1 MISFRRRHL
10 PHYDSDHATYFVTA
24 CLAGS
29 VPASGRLRSGGQ
41 QSFEESDDWLD
52 MRSPVR
58 LLADRRLAR
67 IVCEEIRRENH
78 VRYELHAYAVMASH
92 IHLVFTPL
100 AQWTRPAIMQSIKGR
115 SARRCNAVLGRCGGF
130 WQSESYDR
138 VVRDSEEFER
148 FVNYVEFNPVK
159 AGLCLLPEE
168 WEFSS
173 ARSRTGFSLSKDK

>member
-1 MISFRRRHL
+1 MSTFRRRRRL
-10 PHYDSDHATYFVTA
+10 PHYDVNQATYFVTA

-29 VPASGRLRSGGQ
+29 VPATSRLGRGERG
-41 QSFEESDDWLD
+41 SFEASEDWLD
-52 MRSPVR
+52 TNSTVR

-67 IVCEEIRRENH
+67 VVCDEIRRECGA
-78 VRYELHAYAVMASH
+78 RYELHAYVVMASH

-100 AQWTRPAIMQSIKGR
+100 NVWTRPAIMNFIKGR
-115 SARRCNAVLGRCGGF
+115 TARRCNALLGRGGAF

-138 VVRDSEEFER
+138 VVRDPKEFEQ

-159 AGLCLLPEE
+159 AGLCLRPED

-173 ARSRTGFSLSKDK
+173 AKK

>member
-1 MISFRRRHL
+1 MITFRRRRRL
-10 PHYDSDHATYFVTA
+10 PHYDVDHATYFVTA

-29 VPASGRLRSGGQ
+29 VPAIGRLRRAEQ
-41 QSFEESDDWLD
+41 QSFEESDEWLD
-52 MRSPVR
+52 MKSPVR

-67 IVCEEIRRENH
+67 IVCEEICREAD

-92 IHLVFTPL
+92 IHFVFTPL
-100 AQWTRPAIMQSIKGR
+100 AEWTRPAIMQSIKGR
-115 SARRCNAVLGRCGGF
+115 SARRCNELLGRCGGF

-159 AGLCLLPEE
+159 AGLCLRPEE

-173 ARSRTGFSLSKDK
+173 AKVG